1 MITLKKGSQG
11 AEVRKLQELLLMS
24 NVDGIFGAGTEATV
38 VQFQATHGLT
48 PDGIVGPKTWAI
60 LLATPATAMTGVAS
74 LPINYQPLASKCSR
88 KANRTIKYLAIHY
101 TAGASSKPGSALA
114 VRRVFQSRQASADFA
129 VDDAEIVQINPDPR
143 NYYCWAVGDTKSK
156 SSGGATVSEALNSN
170 TISIEICCNLRKGA
184 SAAHGNHDGWT
195 FTEAT
200 LNNAVKLARYLMK
213 EYNIPIGRVVRHY
226 DISGK
231 VCPGIIGWN
240 DGPIIDA
247 VTCAKTGKKNNSAK
261 WLEFKKRLE

>member
-1 MITLKKGSQG
+1 MNTLKKGSRG
-11 AEVRKLQELLLMS
+11 DDVKKLQELLLMS
-24 NVDGIFGAGTEATV
+24 NVDGIFGPATEAHLV
-38 VQFQATHGLT
+38 AWQSQHGLVA
-48 PDGIVGPKTWAI
+48 DGICGPKSWAA
-60 LLATPATAMTGVAS
+60 LFKEPATAITGTS
-74 LPINYQPLASKCSR
+74 LKINYQPLPSKCSK
-88 KANRTIKYLAIHY
+88 KAARSIKYLAIHY

-156 SSGGATVSEALNSN
+156 SSGGATVTDGLNSN

-200 LNNAVKLARYLMK
+200 LNNSVKLARYLMK

-240 DGPIIDA
+240 DGPIIDS